1 MTYPPINC
9 RPETHNS
16 EISSKIS
23 YLLTYL
29 TAIGFVLTTQQENR
43 LLFSAKRFWVMHF

>member
-23 YLLTYL
+23 YLLTNL
-29 TAIGFVLTTQQENR
+29 TAIGFVLTTQQENIDFCSQ
-43 LLFSAKRFWVMHF
+43 LKGFG